1 MHDVA
6 SVGAK
11 EIFRAK
17 SYQSTATNSA
27 LPQNWLDFLIE
38 SSEEERRILN
48 FGISSTLAAAVQN
61 DRAVYLENFGIV
73 FPEDFTSSR
82 REDGAHEFSLF
93 EDKIRVPKFEKCTE
107 LVSFQRDRFPRI
119 LEGRE
124 FFSEVG
130 QRLSSF
136 CKWRAPKLERYVR
149 GLIALTRY
157 EVIAYGHSSRL
168 SQFGRF
174 LAVHNRQGA
183 TERDWLSGADIFI
196 DTEHENILNSRKLGD
211 FVHPVLA
218 SAWEPFEA
226 MTGKAFCMFSIKP
239 EEEVVALGLG
249 NLLKDI
255 SVSEPVLEAAA
266 YKIES
271 EDSHKFFIV
280 TNGMRSA
287 AIPINGNIGSEIV
300 LPLEVDSLDANNQDQ
315 IKDMSK
321 GAIAMAWLL
330 TQLAADK
337 SLQAGIGLSSK
348 VPLLASSPTNFRSI
362 LTTPCIYFP
371 REQLSGEGRFHYVSL
386 VLLHPDEAQA
396 VAEVGSELLMPLI
409 KRRRLDSMNRESRL
423 SIFGRTGRLARN
435 LLDMTAPD

>member
-17 SYQSTATNSA
+17 SYQTTATNSV

-48 FGISSTLAAAVQN
+48 FGISSTLAAAVQD

-73 FPEDFTSSR
+73 FPENISRTR

-93 EDKIRVPKFEKCTE
+93 EDKLRVPKFEKCTD

-124 FFSEVG
+124 LFSEVG

-157 EVIAYGHSSRL
+157 EVIAYGHSNRL

-183 TERDWLSGADIFI
+183 TERDWLSGADIFVAS
-196 DTEHENILNSRKLGD
+196 EHESVLLSRKLGD

-226 MTGKAFCMFSIKP
+226 MTGKALSMFSIRP
-239 EEEVVALGLG
+239 EEEVAALGLG

-255 SVSEPVLEAAA
+255 SVNNSILEVAV
-266 YKIES
+266 YKVES
-271 EDSHKFFIV
+271 NNTHQFFLV

-287 AIPINGNIGSEIV
+287 AIPINGNFGSEVV
-300 LPLEVDSLDANNQDQ
+300 LPLELDALDVNNQDQ
-315 IKDMSK
+315 LKDMSK
-321 GAIAMAWLL
+321 GPLSMAWLL
-330 TQLAADK
+330 THLAADK
-337 SLQAGIGLSSK
+337 SLQIGIGLSSK
-348 VPLLASSPTNFRSI
+348 VPLLANSPTNFRSI
-362 LTTPCIYFP
+362 LTVPCVHFP
-371 REQLSGEGRFHYVSL
+371 RSQVSGEGKFNYVSL

-396 VAEVGSELLMPLI
+396 VAEVGSELLIPLI
-409 KRRRLDSMNRESRL
+409 KRRRLDSINRESRL
-423 SIFGRTGRLARN
+423 SIFGRTGRLTKN